1 MDENLEVLVRIQE
14 RVIQCRKLAAEIFDP
29 ETSEMLRVLADE
41 AERRAREID
50 AMG

>member
-1 MDENLEVLVRIQE
+1 MDKNLESLIRIQDQ
-14 RVIQCRKLAAEIFDP
+14 VIQCRKLAAEIFDR
-29 ETSEMLRVLADE
+29 ETSAMLRVLADE